1 MGRMTRNPLKNPDN
15 IQDGLD
21 SIKAD
26 DGGKNIR
33 LFWKEKKGR
42 RYFFF
47 LVTKQNR
54 INVFSLKLMGEV
66 KIGL

>member
-33 LFWKEKKGR
+33 LFWKEKKAGGT
-42 RYFFF
+42 FFF
-47 LVTKQNR
+47 S
-54 INVFSLKLMGEV
+54 SLNKTE
-66 KIGL
+66 